1 MPGARA
7 RPGPP
12 PQTGG
17 VYLTLLLQCLA
28 YEGHGREEAPLND
41 WPLYDPQLMLAIA
54 GCLIAI
60 TFVLLIAL
68 LKTRVRR
75 AEFARLQRDIEEM
88 SEHVKE
94 LQAAEQLRFLKE
106 IKASKKDDDGPSII
120 PSFLKTA

>member
-1 MPGARA
+1 
-7 RPGPP
+7 
-12 PQTGG
+12 
-17 VYLTLLLQCLA
+17 
-28 YEGHGREEAPLND
+28 LND
-41 WPLYDPQLMLAIA
+41 WPLYDPQFMLAIA
-54 GCLIAI
+54 GCLVAI

-75 AEFARLQRDIEEM
+75 AEFARLQRAVEEM

-106 IKASKKDDDGPSII
+106 INAPEKDDDRPSII

>member
-1 MPGARA
+1 MRGMDER
-7 RPGPP
+7 R
-12 PQTGG
+12 
-17 VYLTLLLQCLA
+17 
-28 YEGHGREEAPLND
+28 ND

-75 AEFARLQRDIEEM
+75 AEFAQLQRNREEM

-106 IKASKKDDDGPSII
+106 IKASKKDDELGGSRLNLGR
-120 PSFLKTA
+120 STQGC